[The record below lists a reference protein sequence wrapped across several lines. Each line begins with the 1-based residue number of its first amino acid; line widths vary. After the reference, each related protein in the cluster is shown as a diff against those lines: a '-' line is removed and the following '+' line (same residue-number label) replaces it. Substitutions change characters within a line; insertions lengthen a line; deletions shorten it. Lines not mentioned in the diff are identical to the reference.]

1 VLHTAVDM
9 ESDDEKEQIEENDL
23 VAQIEVLSKGNN

>member
-9 ESDDEKEQIEENDL
+9 ESDDEREQIEENDL
-23 VAQIEVLSKGNN
+23 IAQIEVPPEN

>member
-9 ESDDEKEQIEENDL
+9 ESDDEREQIEENDL
-23 VAQIEVLSKGNN
+23 IAQIEVPSEN

>member
-9 ESDDEKEQIEENDL
+9 GSNDDEEEQIEESDL
-23 VAQIEVLSKGNN
+23 IAQIEVPPEN

>member
-1 VLHTAVDM
+1 M

-23 VAQIEVLSKGNN
+23 VAQIEVPPKN

>member
-9 ESDDEKEQIEENDL
+9 GRNDEEEKIEANDL
-23 VAQIEVLSKGNN
+23 IAQIEVPPEN